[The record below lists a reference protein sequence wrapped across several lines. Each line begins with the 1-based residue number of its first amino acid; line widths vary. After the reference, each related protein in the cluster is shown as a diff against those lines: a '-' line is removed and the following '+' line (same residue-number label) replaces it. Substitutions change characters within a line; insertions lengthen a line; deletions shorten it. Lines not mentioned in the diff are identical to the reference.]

1 MIDRA
6 VIGAWVGSSN
16 LGDELIFSILLR
28 LLKQRGV
35 EAVVPSL
42 NPIKTK
48 NDFDVDS
55 FSHLNLFEFKNQM
68 ANSEALIFGG
78 GGLLQDET
86 GMWNLPYHLSRIN
99 AARKQDVPWVG
110 VGLGAS
116 GLTGKRAL
124 KQVSNKFKGHLGV
137 SVRDET
143 SAQIL
148 ESLDVSNVVRA
159 ADLGWLWNVAD
170 EVEPT
175 SSSGFLGVSL
185 RNPQTARF
193 LPAAI
198 GPKASLPEREIND
211 LAESIDAVAISTGL
225 NVRFISLN
233 QDEDSL
239 LHERVAN
246 KLKAKSEILNPNLK
260 TFEQCFNG
268 VEAIVTM
275 RYHAGLMG
283 ALKGAAVVCLPF
295 SKKLDS
301 LVSDLGTAASKGTNN
316 NLVSVVEKVLP
327 GRSELNE
334 RIEELQSRSYKN
346 VEIIELLDEIK

>member
-16 LGDELIFSILLR
+16 LGDELVFSILLR
-28 LLKQRGV
+28 LLEERGV
-35 EAVVPSL
+35 KTVAPSV
-42 NPIKTK
+42 NPAKTK

-55 FSHLNLFEFKNQM
+55 FNHLNFFELKKQIS
-68 ANSEALIFGG
+68 NSDALIFGG

-124 KQVSNKFKGHLGV
+124 KQVSEKFKGHLGV

-159 ADLGWLWNVAD
+159 ADLGWLWNIAD
-170 EVEPT
+170 EFEPI

-198 GPKASLPEREIND
+198 GPKASLTEREIRD

-239 LHERVAN
+239 LHEQVAN
-246 KLKAKSEILNPNLK
+246 KLNAKSEVLNPDLK

-301 LVSDLGTAASKGTNN
+301 LVSVLGSAASRATTSD
-316 NLVSVVEKVLP
+316 LVSTVEKVLS
-327 GRSELNE
+327 GRSNLNE
-334 RIEELQSRSYKN
+334 HVETLRTKSYKN
-346 VEIIELLDEIK
+346 VEVIDLLDGIK

>member
-1 MIDRA
+1 VIDRA

-28 LLKQRGV
+28 LLKERGV
-35 EAVVPSL
+35 KTTVPSV
-42 NPIKTK
+42 NPVKTSES
-48 NDFDVDS
+48 FGVDS
-55 FSHLNLFEFKNQM
+55 FSHMNFFEFKKQLNES
-68 ANSEALIFGG
+68 NALIFGG

-86 GMWNLPYHLSRIN
+86 GIWNLPYHLSRIS
-99 AARKQDVPWVG
+99 AARKQGIPWVG
-110 VGLGAS
+110 IGLGAS

-148 ESLDVSNVVRA
+148 ESLDIPNVVRA
-159 ADLGWLWNVAD
+159 ADLGWLWSVSD
-170 EVEPT
+170 EVEPV
-175 SSSGFLGVSL
+175 SSPGFLGISL

-198 GPKASLPEREIND
+198 GPKASLTEREISD
-211 LAESIDAVAISTGL
+211 LAESIDAVAVSTGL
-225 NVRFISLN
+225 RVRFISLN

-239 LHERVAN
+239 LHERVAGR
-246 KLKAKSEILNPNLK
+246 LKVSSEILDPDLK
-260 TFEQCFNG
+260 TFEHCFNG
-268 VEAIVTM
+268 VEAVVTM

-301 LVSDLGTAASKGTNN
+301 LVSDLGTAASKGTISD
-316 NLVSVVEKVLP
+316 LVSVVEKVLS
-327 GRSELNE
+327 GRSELKE
-334 RIEELQSRSYKN
+334 HTEELKSRSQNN
-346 VEIIELLDEIK
+346 VETIELLNGIK

>member
-1 MIDRA
+1 VIDRA

-28 LLKQRGV
+28 LLKERGV
-35 EAVVPSL
+35 ETVAPSI
-42 NPIKTK
+42 NPVKTK

-86 GMWNLPYHLSRIN
+86 GIWNLPYHLSRIS
-99 AARKQDVPWVG
+99 AAQKQSVPWIG

-116 GLTGKRAL
+116 GLTSKRAL
-124 KQVSNKFKGHLGV
+124 KQVSKKFTGHLGV

-148 ESLDVSNVVRA
+148 ESLNVPNVVRS

-170 EVEPT
+170 EVEPV
-175 SSSGFLGVSL
+175 SSSSFLGVSL

-198 GPKASLPEREIND
+198 GPKASLPEREISE

-225 NVRFISLN
+225 SVKFISLN

-246 KLKAKSEILNPNLK
+246 KLKTNSEILNPDLK
-260 TFEQCFNG
+260 TFEQCFND
-268 VEAIVTM
+268 VEVIVTM

-316 NLVSVVEKVLP
+316 NLVSVVEKVLS

-334 RIEELQSRSYKN
+334 HVEELQSRSYKN